1 MKTSPGYTRIPSLS
15 CNTTILRL
23 ETRKVLAKLS
33 HFVPQGVV
41 TVSTS
46 LVSASKCWDDN
57 YISPRTP
64 QTTPRPPGIFH
75 FLERTLQQ
83 LHTPHRHPPDRSLP
97 CAAPADNQLAAHIHY
112 RFTLHTRPA
121 QRELSRNNMV
131 RSSLIVKY
139 CHNE

>member
-1 MKTSPGYTRIPSLS
+1 MKTSPGYKRVPSLS
-15 CNTTILRL
+15 CITTILRL

-33 HFVPQGVV
+33 HFVSQGVV

-75 FLERTLQQ
+75 FLERTDTRLTDHCLVQHQQ
-83 LHTPHRHPPDRSLP
+83 TTSWLLTSIIVLHFTPDQQQRSG
-97 CAAPADNQLAAHIHY
+97 I
-112 RFTLHTRPA
+112 
-121 QRELSRNNMV
+121 
-131 RSSLIVKY
+131 
-139 CHNE
+139 

>member
-1 MKTSPGYTRIPSLS
+1 MKTSPGYTRVPSLS

-64 QTTPRPPGIFH
+64 QTTQRPPGIFH
-75 FLERTLQQ
+75 FLERTD
-83 LHTPHRHPPDRSLP
+83 TRHPPDRSLP

-121 QRELSRNNMV
+121 TAQRD
-131 RSSLIVKY
+131 IIW
-139 CHNE
+139 